1 MPDGSPYETGAFL
14 SQYLMFHYG
23 DVMAA
28 SPRISPPPDSMDF
41 HARCAALAIE
51 FTAPELRRRAIDIG
65 CAVGRATFEL
75 CRACGEVTGIDSS
88 KKFIAACGALK
99 RDGSMSY
106 RYPVE
111 GEIMA
116 EATARVPP
124 DIAREK
130 AHFGVGDACALGGG
144 LGVFGIVLMVN
155 LLDRLAEPR
164 SCLAGVPALIEPGGT
179 LVVATPCTWLP
190 EFTPKENWLGGRI
203 VGGVAI
209 RTREALESALS
220 RDFRLVAARDMPFLI
235 PEHARKFQWS
245 IALTTVW
252 RKRPAH
258 EQKEIRR

>member
-1 MPDGSPYETGAFL
+1 MPDESPYETDALL

-28 SPRISPPPDSMDF
+28 SPRVSPPPDSMDF

-51 FTAPELRRRAIDIG
+51 FTAPEHRRRAIDIG
-65 CAVGRATFEL
+65 CGVGRATFEL
-75 CRACGEVTGIDSS
+75 CRACGEVIGIDYS
-88 KKFIAACGALK
+88 KKFIAACAALK
-99 RDGSMSY
+99 RDGRMSY
-106 RYPVE
+106 GHPIE
-111 GEIMA
+111 GDIMA
-116 EATARVPP
+116 EASACVPP

-130 AHFGVGDACALGGG
+130 AHFAEGDACALGGE
-144 LGVFGIVLMVN
+144 LGVFGVVLMVN

-164 SCLAGVPALIEPGGT
+164 SCLAGVPAYIEPGGT

-190 EFTPKENWLGGRI
+190 EFTPRENWLGGRI

-209 RTREALESALS
+209 RTREALEAALS
-220 RDFRLVAARDMPFLI
+220 GDFRLVATRDMPFLI

-252 RKRPAH
+252 RKRAAH
-258 EQKEIRR
+258 EQKETRR